1 MTLSCSEVRDRFD
14 AYGAEALAAG
24 ERRAVREHLGS
35 CEACRAEASTFDPL
49 FVFARAGA
57 APILPDETAG
67 ILALVRTGI
76 VLKKAERR
84 LQSPPV
90 RRRMG
95 KLFSAAAAVALTLLV
110 PGAPARR
117 SFPDAP
123 PVEREAARR
132 SYVPAG
138 NPAPAPAPAGEILE
152 KTGGARKYPADA
164 TIYDF
169 SPGAGEPRV
178 VWIVDR
184 SIDI

>member
-35 CEACRAEASTFDPL
+35 CEVCRAEASASDPL

-57 APILPDETAG
+57 APVLPDETAG
-67 ILALVRTGI
+67 ILAAVRTGI
-76 VLKKAERR
+76 AFKKAERR
-84 LQSPPV
+84 LESPPV

-95 KLFSAAAAVALTLLV
+95 ALFSAAAAVALTLLA

-117 SFPDAP
+117 SPMDALRT
-123 PVEREAARR
+123 EREAVRR
-132 SYVPAG
+132 SFVPAG
-138 NPAPAPAPAGEILE
+138 NPAPAPAGEILE
-152 KTGGARKYPADA
+152 KTGGTRKYPADA

-169 SPGAGEPRV
+169 SSGAGEPRM

>member
-35 CEACRAEASTFDPL
+35 CEACRAEASASDSL

-57 APILPDETAG
+57 TLVLPEETAG
-67 ILALVRTGI
+67 ILAAVRTGI
-76 VLKKAERR
+76 AFKKAERR
-84 LQSPPV
+84 LESPPV

-117 SFPDAP
+117 SPPDAP
-123 PVEREAARR
+123 PAEREAARR
-132 SYVPAG
+132 SFVPAG
-138 NPAPAPAPAGEILE
+138 NSAPAPAGEILE

-169 SPGAGEPRV
+169 STGAGEPRV